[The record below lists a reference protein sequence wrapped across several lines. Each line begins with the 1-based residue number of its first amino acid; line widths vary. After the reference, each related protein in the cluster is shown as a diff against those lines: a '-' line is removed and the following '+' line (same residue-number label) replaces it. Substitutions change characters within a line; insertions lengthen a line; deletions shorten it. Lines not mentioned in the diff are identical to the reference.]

1 MFHEFPVVGP
11 SVVFCP
17 VLPPANYLF
26 VILELCEQVGAPPNL
41 PGREVDPSPNL
52 RSKRECCA
60 PLPSW
65 SCPLI
70 SSPPARIST
79 LLFHV
84 PSIPMTSPTL
94 ELSSFVSI
102 LRHTAQDHI
111 MLDRKE
117 GLV

>member
-41 PGREVDPSPNL
+41 PGREVDPPQT
-52 RSKRECCA
+52 CV
-60 PLPSW
+60 PSE
-65 SCPLI
+65 SAVPPSRHGPARLI
-70 SSPPARIST
+70 SSLPARIST

-102 LRHTAQDHI
+102 LRHIAQDHI